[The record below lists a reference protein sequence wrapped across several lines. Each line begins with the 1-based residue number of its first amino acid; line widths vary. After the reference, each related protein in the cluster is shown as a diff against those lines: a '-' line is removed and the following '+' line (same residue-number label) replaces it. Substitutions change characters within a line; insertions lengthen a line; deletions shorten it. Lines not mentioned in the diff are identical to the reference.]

1 MVDFMR
7 SVFSSLGIQGLGW
20 LADLIAY
27 LIITTI
33 ILIVTPV
40 TFMLQT
46 WFERRVVAR
55 MQDRLGPNRVGPAG
69 LLQAVADGVKM
80 FTKED
85 ITPRAADRWVH
96 LFAPLIAAAPVI
108 LLFAVIPWG
117 RGLNPSDT
125 NISVLFVVAISSVS
139 AVGLMMG
146 GWGSNNKFALL
157 GAMRAVAQMVS
168 YEIPAVIALLGMVL
182 LTGTMA
188 LNNYSDL
195 QAGIPF
201 LGTTLSCDAAGCPGW
216 LISNANTYPA
226 LANAAPASFVDL
238 GLGWFVF
245 TPIGLIG
252 FLVFFMCVLSEGE
265 RTPFDIPEA
274 DSEIVAGYMT
284 EYSGMKFAV
293 FYMGQFLFNYALS
306 MVTAIVFLGGW
317 NGPFVGLLVNA
328 GLPWLGGILSVIYLL
343 LKAWFLFFVMIWLR
357 GAFPRLR
364 VDQLMGFAWKFLLP
378 LVLINIFSVAVWV
391 SITRWGA
398 AQGLPSVE
406 GLEPWVRQ
414 LIALGVTAV
423 INGVAFFWLLQ
434 INRRPKG
441 ETSAELAQDQVFGT
455 ASLP

>member
-1 MVDFMR
+1 MVRFLE
-7 SVFSSLGIQGLGW
+7 FLLGGLLPSW
-20 LADLIAY
+20 LIYLIAY
-27 LIITTI
+27 IVVTTI

-40 TFMLQT
+40 TFMMQT
-46 WFERRVVAR
+46 WFERRIVAR

-96 LFAPLIAAAPVI
+96 LFAPLVAVAPVMF
-108 LLFAVIPWG
+108 LFAVIPWG
-117 RGLNPSDT
+117 RGLEPSNT
-125 NISVLFVVAISSVS
+125 NVSALFVVAISSVS

-168 YEIPAVIALLGMVL
+168 YEIPAVISLLAMVL
-182 LTGTMA
+182 LTGTMN
-188 LNNYSDL
+188 LNAYSEL
-195 QAGIPF
+195 QGGIPL
-201 LGTTLSCDAAGCPGW
+201 LGATLSAAGVP
-216 LISNANTYPA
+216 
-226 LANAAPASFVDL
+226 DL

-245 TPIGLIG
+245 TPVGLIG
-252 FLVFFMCVLSEGE
+252 FLIFFTCVLSEGE

-306 MVTAIVFLGGW
+306 MVAALVFLGGW
-317 NGPFVGLLVNA
+317 NGPGVGLLVSA
-328 GLPWLGGILSVIYLL
+328 GLPFLANILSVIYLL
-343 LKAWFLFFVMIWLR
+343 IKAWSLFFVMIWLR

-364 VDQLMGFAWKFLLP
+364 VDQLMAFAWKFLLP
-378 LVLINIFSVAVWV
+378 LALVNIASVALWV
-391 SITRWGA
+391 AIMLWGTDPKWTVTIA
-398 AQGLPSVE
+398 PFGLNLLGWLETAPAWLRQVA
-406 GLEPWVRQ
+406 GL
-414 LIALGVTAV
+414 IVTGV
-423 INGVAFFWLLQ
+423 INAATVYWVLQ
-434 INRRPKG
+434 LNRRPAG
-441 ETSAELAQDQVFGT
+441 ETAVELAQDQAFGA

>member
-1 MVDFMR
+1 MVDALQYL
-7 SVFSSLGIQGLGW
+7 LGSFLPSW
-20 LADLIAY
+20 LITVIAFI
-27 LIITTI
+27 IITTI

-85 ITPRAADRWVH
+85 ITPRAADRYVH
-96 LFAPLIAAAPVI
+96 LLAPLIATAPVM

-117 RGLNPSDT
+117 RGFETSNT
-125 NISVLFVVAISSVS
+125 NISLLFVIAISSVS

-168 YEIPAVIALLGMVL
+168 YEIPAVMALLAMVL
-182 LTGTMA
+182 LTGTM
-188 LNNYSDL
+188 NVNSYSGL
-195 QAGIPF
+195 QAGIPI
-201 LGTTLSCDAAGCPGW
+201 LGSTLETAGVP
-216 LISNANTYPA
+216 
-226 LANAAPASFVDL
+226 DL

-245 TPIGLIG
+245 TPIGLTG
-252 FLVFFMCVLSEGE
+252 FLIFFMCVLSEGE

-317 NGPFVGLLVNA
+317 NGPFVGLLVSW
-328 GLPWLGGILSVIYLL
+328 GLPWLGNILSVLYLL
-343 LKAWFLFFVMIWLR
+343 LKAWLLFFVMVWLR

-364 VDQLMGFAWKFLLP
+364 VDQLMNFAWKFLLP
-378 LVLINIFSVAVWV
+378 LALINILSAALW
-391 SITRWGA
+391 ITIMLWGSDPKWTLNIGVLGWLETA
-398 AQGLPSVE
+398 A
-406 GLEPWVRQ
+406 PWLRQ
-414 LIALGVTAV
+414 LIAWIITAL
-423 INGVAFFWLLQ
+423 INAAAFYWILRV
-434 INRRPKG
+434 NRRPAD
-441 ETSAELAQDQVFGT
+441 ETPIELAQDQVFGT
-455 ASLP
+455 ASL

>member
-1 MVDFMR
+1 MVGAIKSLFDA
-7 SVFSSLGIQGLGW
+7 LGIAGLDW
-20 LADLIAY
+20 LATLIAY
-27 LIITTI
+27 ILITTI

-46 WFERRVVAR
+46 WFERRMVAR

-85 ITPRAADRWVH
+85 ITPRAADRYVH
-96 LFAPLIAAAPVI
+96 LLAPVVAVVPVMA
-108 LLFAVIPWG
+108 LFAVIPWG
-117 RGLNPSDT
+117 RGLAPSDT

-182 LTGTMA
+182 FTGTMN
-188 LNNYSDL
+188 LNKYSEL
-195 QAGIPF
+195 QGGLPFVGGTAGG
-201 LGTTLSCDAAGCPGW
+201 L
-216 LISNANTYPA
+216 
-226 LANAAPASFVDL
+226 DL

-245 TPIGLIG
+245 TPIGLVG
-252 FLVFFMCVLSEGE
+252 FVIFFICVLSEGE

-317 NGPFVGLLVNA
+317 NGPFVGLFVSW
-328 GLPWLGGILSVIYLL
+328 GLPILGNILSVIYLL
-343 LKAWFLFFVMIWLR
+343 IKAWFLFFVMIWLR

-364 VDQLMGFAWKFLLP
+364 VDQLMAFAWKFLLP
-378 LVLINIFSVAVWV
+378 LALINIASVALWV
-391 SITRWGA
+391 AFMLWGSDQKWTVHLFA
-398 AQGLPSVE
+398 FGIDLF
-406 GLEPWVRQ
+406 GWLTWLETATPLMRQ
-414 LIALGVTAV
+414 LFGLVVSGV
-423 INGVAFFWLLQ
+423 INGAAFYWLLQ
-434 INRRPKG
+434 INRRPSE
-441 ETSAELAQDQVFGT
+441 ETPVELAKDQVFGA

>member
-1 MVDFMR
+1 MVDALQSLLGGLLPSWLI
-7 SVFSSLGIQGLGW
+7 SV
-20 LADLIAY
+20 IAY
-27 LIITTI
+27 LIVTTI

-40 TFMLQT
+40 TFMLMT
-46 WFERRVVAR
+46 WFERRMVAR

-85 ITPRAADRWVH
+85 ITPRTADRWVH
-96 LFAPLIAAAPVI
+96 LIAPLVATAPVI
-108 LLFAVIPWG
+108 FLFAVVPWG
-117 RGLNPSDT
+117 RGMSPSNT
-125 NISVLFVVAISSVS
+125 NISALFIVAISSIS

-182 LTGTMA
+182 FTSTMN
-188 LNNYSDL
+188 LNQYSDL
-195 QAGIPF
+195 QAGIPI
-201 LGTTLSCDAAGCPGW
+201 LGSTL
-216 LISNANTYPA
+216 
-226 LANAAPASFVDL
+226 ASVGVPDL

-252 FLVFFMCVLSEGE
+252 FFIFFICVLSEGE

-306 MVTAIVFLGGW
+306 MVTSIVFLGGW
-317 NGPFVGLLVNA
+317 NGPGVGLLVSA
-328 GLPWLGGILSVIYLL
+328 GLPILANILSVVYLL

-364 VDQLMGFAWKFLLP
+364 VDQLMAFAWKFLLP
-378 LVLINIFSVAVWV
+378 LALINILSIALWVA
-391 SITRWGA
+391 IMLWGSDPKWTLSLA
-398 AQGLPSVE
+398 IGGANLLGWLETLPTW
-406 GLEPWVRQ
+406 GRQ
-414 LIALGVTAV
+414 LLGVLVTGI
-423 INGVAFFWLLQ
+423 INAAAFYWVLQ
-434 INRRPKG
+434 INRRRPG
-441 ETSAELAQDQVFGT
+441 ETAVELAQDQAFGV

>member
-1 MVDFMR
+1 MVDALQSLLSGLLPSWLI
-7 SVFSSLGIQGLGW
+7 SV
-20 LADLIAY
+20 IAY
-27 LIITTI
+27 LIVTTI

-40 TFMLQT
+40 TFMLMT
-46 WFERRVVAR
+46 WFERRMVAR

-85 ITPRAADRWVH
+85 ITPRTADRWVH
-96 LFAPLIAAAPVI
+96 LIAPLVATAPVI
-108 LLFAVIPWG
+108 FLFAVVPWG
-117 RGLNPSDT
+117 RGMSPSNT
-125 NISVLFVVAISSVS
+125 NISALFIVAISSIS

-182 LTGTMA
+182 FTSTMN
-188 LNNYSDL
+188 LNQYSDL
-195 QAGIPF
+195 QAGIPI
-201 LGTTLSCDAAGCPGW
+201 LGSTL
-216 LISNANTYPA
+216 
-226 LANAAPASFVDL
+226 ASVGVPDL

-252 FLVFFMCVLSEGE
+252 FFIFFMCVLSEGE

-306 MVTAIVFLGGW
+306 MVTSILFLGGW
-317 NGPFVGLLVNA
+317 NGPGVGLLVSA
-328 GLPWLGGILSVIYLL
+328 GLPILANILSVVYLL

-364 VDQLMGFAWKFLLP
+364 VDQLMAFAWKFLLP
-378 LVLINIFSVAVWV
+378 LALINILSIALWVAIMLWGSDPKWTLSL
-391 SITRWGA
+391 SIGGANLLGWLETLPTWG
-398 AQGLPSVE
+398 
-406 GLEPWVRQ
+406 RQ
-414 LIALGVTAV
+414 LLGVLVTGI
-423 INGVAFFWLLQ
+423 INAAALYWVLQ
-434 INRRPKG
+434 INRRRPG
-441 ETSAELAQDQVFGT
+441 ETAVELAQDQAFGV